1 MTTQRDILIL
11 YGSQTGNAE
20 GMSCELFDDLTLITK
35 RHVFRKSLNE
45 WREDAEQTS
54 WDEVFDR
61 TACIFI
67 ICSTTGNGDFP
78 DNAEKFWRF
87 IKSRKLDKN
96 FFQGVSFAVCALG
109 DTNYSQFCNAGKKL
123 HKRLIELEGN
133 CLSPLTCVDEVDDL
147 EEQFWNWKGKICKI
161 VEEAYRETS

>member
-1 MTTQRDILIL
+1 MSSPGDILIL

-20 GMSCELFDDLTLITK
+20 GMANELFEDLTLITK
-35 RHVFRKSLNE
+35 RHVFKKTLNSWRKQADN
-45 WREDAEQTS
+45 TS

-61 TACIFI
+61 TSCIFI

-78 DNAEKFWRF
+78 DNAERFWGY
-87 IKSRKLDKN
+87 IKSRKLDKD
-96 FFQGVSFAVCALG
+96 FFKGVSFAVCALG

-161 VEEAYRETS
+161 VEEAYRETF

>member
-1 MTTQRDILIL
+1 MTRQSDILIL

-20 GMSCELFDDLTLITK
+20 GMACELFEDLSLITK
-35 RHVFRKSLNE
+35 RHVFKKSLNE
-45 WREDAEQTS
+45 FRKEADNTS

-78 DNAEKFWRF
+78 DNAERFWGY
-87 IKSRKLDKN
+87 IKSRKLDKE
-96 FFQGVSFAVCALG
+96 FFKGVSFAVCALG

-123 HKRLIELEGN
+123 HKRLTELEGN
-133 CLSPLTCVDEVDDL
+133 CLSPLSCIDEVEDL
-147 EEQFWNWKGKICKI
+147 EEQFWNWKEKICKI
-161 VEEAYRETS
+161 VKEAYRESF

>member
-161 VEEAYRETS
+161 VEEAYRETF

>member
-1 MTTQRDILIL
+1 MSRQGDILIL

-20 GMSCELFDDLTLITK
+20 GMSYELFNKLNLITK

-109 DTNYSQFCNAGKKL
+109 DTNYSDFCNAGKKI
-123 HKRLIELEGN
+123 HKRLAELSGN
-133 CLSPLTCVDEVDDL
+133 CEYSLTCIDEVDDL
-147 EEQFWNWKGKICKI
+147 EEQFWNWSNEISKI
-161 VEEAYRETS
+161 VEEAYRESS